1 MLGASKGV
9 ATCRFDSSSRSV
21 SSANKTSACGSTYR
35 LISQGQAT
43 RSTFTSLRVIHFMF
57 TSRSPRIC
65 DFDGEAVLGELRRV
79 CCDQAGET
87 LTCRVDH
94 EQVTVGTIIPA
105 KTNVGTRALIVSG
118 VHLQQC
124 GEAQKSGE

>member
-1 MLGASKGV
+1 MLSIFGASKGI
-9 ATCRFDSSSRSV
+9 APSWFAFSTRSLSSTNKN
-21 SSANKTSACGSTYR
+21 SAWGSTNR

-65 DFDGEAVLGELRRV
+65 DFDGEAVFVELRRV

-105 KTNVGTRALIVSG
+105 QPNVGTRALIVSS
-118 VHLQQC
+118 VHL
-124 GEAQKSGE
+124 